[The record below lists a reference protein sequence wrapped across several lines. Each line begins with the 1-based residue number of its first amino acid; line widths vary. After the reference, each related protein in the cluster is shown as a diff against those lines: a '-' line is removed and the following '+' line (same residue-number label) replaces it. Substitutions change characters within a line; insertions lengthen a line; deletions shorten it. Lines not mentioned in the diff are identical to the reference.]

1 MGKLERLFGSK
12 TRVKL
17 LSLFLLNPERSFFVR
32 EITRKL
38 NKRINAVRREL
49 EILHSL
55 GLVKKKKDGRK
66 TFYSTNPKYV
76 FFDELKSMFEKGGS
90 GEDKTVDVVKKFGKV
105 SFAAWSGI
113 FTGNEKTKVDIIIVG
128 DSLKK
133 DKIKDFV
140 SGLEKDTGNEINY
153 TVFASSEFSYRKKCK
168 DKFLSEILS
177 NHTVILEDDHDSN

>member
-49 EILHSL
+49 EILYTL

-66 TFYSTNPKYV
+66 TFYSTNPKYL
-76 FFDELKSMFEKGGS
+76 FFEELKSMFEKGGT
-90 GEDKTVDVVKKFGKV
+90 GEDKTVDVIKKFGKV
-105 SFAAWSGI
+105 SFAAWSGM
-113 FTGNEKTKVDIIIVG
+113 FTGNEKTKVDFIIVG

-140 SGLEKDTGNEINY
+140 GNLEKDTGNEINY
-153 TVFASSEFSYRKKCK
+153 TVFTTSEFLYRKKCK

-177 NHTVILEDDHDSN
+177 NHSIIVENDYDSN

>member
-49 EILHSL
+49 EILFSL
-55 GLVKKKKDGRK
+55 GLLKKKKDGRK
-66 TFYSTNPKYV
+66 TFYTTNPKYI
-76 FFDELKSMFEKGGS
+76 FFEELKSMLEKGGT
-90 GEDKTVDVVKKFGKV
+90 GEDKTTDIVKKFGKV

-113 FTGNEKTKVDIIIVG
+113 FTGNEKTKVDLIIVG
-128 DSLKK
+128 NNLKK
-133 DKIKDFV
+133 DKVKDFV
-140 SGLEKDTGNEINY
+140 IYIRQKNRRRWLK
-153 TVFASSEFSYRKKCK
+153 
-168 DKFLSEILS
+168 
-177 NHTVILEDDHDSN
+177 